1 VFGCLGGY
9 KRWRS
14 PGHEGRYGVLLAP
27 WYESSQ
33 LLGHTRSRRGLAY
46 QVYPAH
52 PRYPAWEDRVAMGQH
67 LCVTQVVQRED
78 SVQSKNSHATADQG
92 AQSDQG
98 KRYIKN
104 SPVGEGDMDGNSN
117 MHDATNI
124 EIGGEDRVSE
134 AIILVGAIPC
144 PVMNLACD
152 KEIFREGTTGQI
164 TQSRSPCQ
172 KEPGEKRALLMIHG
186 GREVV
191 GPGYS
196 RGPTAEVSTRSKSP
210 AAWERGGQGGG
221 QETACKW
228 HVRVR
233 KIIGKRSDEHDN
245 PKKDISKVVD
255 QGRCRHDLHPRWCPA
270 GLTKTQ

>member
-27 WYESSQ
+27 RYESSQ

-172 KEPGEKRALLMIHG
+172 KEPGEKRALLMIHR

-221 QETACKW
+221 RKPHANGMSGSGRSLERGRMSMIIQ
-228 HVRVR
+228 R
-233 KIIGKRSDEHDN
+233 KISVRWWT
-245 PKKDISKVVD
+245 KVGAGMICIPVGAR
-255 QGRCRHDLHPRWCPA
+255 QG
-270 GLTKTQ
+270 